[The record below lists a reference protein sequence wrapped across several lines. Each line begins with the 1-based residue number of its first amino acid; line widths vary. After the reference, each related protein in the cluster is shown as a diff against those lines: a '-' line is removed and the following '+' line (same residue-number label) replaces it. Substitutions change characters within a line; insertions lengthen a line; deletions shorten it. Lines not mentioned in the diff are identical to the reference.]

1 MVRFVE
7 PLLGSMES
15 EKSIS
20 YVFFK
25 KKLFWTTFNAPVS
38 VEIGL

>member
-1 MVRFVE
+1 MVSFVE

-20 YVFFK
+20 YVFLK
-25 KKLFWTTFNAPVS
+25 KAVLNHF
-38 VEIGL
+38 